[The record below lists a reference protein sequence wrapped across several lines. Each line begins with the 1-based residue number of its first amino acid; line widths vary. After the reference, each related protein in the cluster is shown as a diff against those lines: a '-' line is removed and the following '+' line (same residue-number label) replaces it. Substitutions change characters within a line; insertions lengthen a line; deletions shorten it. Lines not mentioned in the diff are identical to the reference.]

1 MEYWKDAMQAVTM
14 FQKLWIEVIKDPE
27 LGPSVKKLDS
37 LMVFDYSEDGA
48 GAKLWVDLRGGKG
61 DTGIGEPP
69 DTPNLTLSTSADL
82 GHKAWS
88 NKLNAV
94 VAITRKQVRVKGSA
108 TGLLKLAP
116 KAKLTAAIYE
126 KVLAANGMADKILK

>member
-1 MEYWKDAMQAVTM
+1 MEFWKDAMEAVTM
-14 FQKLWIEVIKDPE
+14 FQKLWIEVIKDPV

-61 DTGIGEPP
+61 ETGIGEPP
-69 DTPNLTLSTSADL
+69 DNPNLTLSTSADL

-88 NKLNAV
+88 NKFICPWCSLRSYGRNRDAGC
-94 VAITRKQVRVKGSA
+94 IT
-108 TGLLKLAP
+108 
-116 KAKLTAAIYE
+116 E
-126 KVLAANGMADKILK
+126 KNF